1 MKVLITGGG
10 GQVAKV
16 LVKQLGHKHH
26 LTCFDKSEFDITSEE
41 SLVRG
46 LSLTKP
52 DVVINTAAYTA
63 VDKAESEPDLAFDV
77 NGEGVRKL
85 ASACNRFDCVLIH
98 LSTDYVYD
106 GHTEG
111 FHSEN
116 EETNPQTVYGKSKL
130 LGENYIQQSCK
141 KYLIIRTSWL
151 FSEYGNN
158 FLKTIF
164 KLLDT
169 GNSVSVVNDQFGS
182 PTSCYN
188 LACFI
193 DEILFTLE
201 TKLIDD
207 IWGIYNYSDSPATN
221 WYHFSMEIE
230 KAMNKSTTSKI
241 IPIPSID
248 YSSPADRPK
257 NSKLSCS
264 KILRVFGSKSRSWK
278 GEVEVLVKKL
288 LKGTK

>member
-26 LTCFDKSEFDITSEE
+26 LTCFDRGELDITSEE
-41 SLVRG
+41 SLIRC

-63 VDKAESEPDLAFDV
+63 VDKAESEPNLAFDV
-77 NGEGVRKL
+77 NGEGVKKL
-85 ASACNRFDCVLIH
+85 SSICLRFDCVLIH

-106 GHTEG
+106 GDIEG
-111 FHSEN
+111 LHCESEA
-116 EETNPQTVYGKSKL
+116 TNPKTVYGKSKL
-130 LGENYIQQSCK
+130 LGESYIQK
-141 KYLIIRTSWL
+141 AFHKYLIIRTSWL

-164 KLLDT
+164 KLLEK

-193 DEILFTLE
+193 DEILLTLE
-201 TKLIDD
+201 KNSNDD

-221 WYHFSMEIE
+221 WYEFSKKIE
-230 KAMNKSTTSKI
+230 KAMAKYTTSKV
-241 IPIPSID
+241 IPIPSSD
-248 YSSPADRPK
+248 YCSSADRPK
-257 NSKLSCS
+257 NSKLNCN
-264 KILRVFGSKSRSWK
+264 KILRVFGSKSRNWE
-278 GEVEVLVKKL
+278 GEVEVLVEKL